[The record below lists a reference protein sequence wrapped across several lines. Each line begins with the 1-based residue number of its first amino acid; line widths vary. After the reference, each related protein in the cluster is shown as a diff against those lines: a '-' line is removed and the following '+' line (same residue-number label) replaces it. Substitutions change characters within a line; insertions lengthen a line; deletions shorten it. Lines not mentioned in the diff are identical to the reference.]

1 MTEDDLALL
10 REAEEV
16 RIETSRHTGAPSR
29 RTIIWV
35 VVDDR
40 DRVLVRSVRA
50 ERGRWY
56 RDLLANP
63 AGVLHLDGRALGV
76 RAEQVTDG
84 ERIEACSTALS
95 RKYADDP
102 ALPSMLR
109 ADTLPTTL
117 QLHDA

>member
-10 REAEEV
+10 REAEEA
-16 RIETSRHTGAPSR
+16 RIETSRHAGAPTR

-40 DRVLVRSVRA
+40 GRALVRSVRG

-63 AGVLHLDGRALGV
+63 AGILHVDGRALAV
-76 RAEQVTDG
+76 RAEHVTDD

-95 RKYADDP
+95 RKYATDP
-102 ALPSMLR
+102 ALRSMLR
-109 ADTLPTTL
+109 ADTLPTTF
-117 QLHDA
+117 QLHPA